1 MRQDDIGRPFV
12 PVVYGV
18 LIQDVAER
26 HGVDRQALLAAAAVP
41 PGLLDDPNGRLS
53 QLQAGTMLYQA
64 IALSREPALG
74 YEIGLHSSLTS
85 HGLMGYGMISS
96 STLREAIGLSVKF
109 LQLRLPMFRMRLF
122 TDGGHAVIEISEA
135 MPLNAAVRQCLFDLF
150 LVGMAR
156 VAPALTGFRMP
167 EIELWFDGAEPAY
180 YARYRERLPPVR
192 FGMGANQLRFR
203 STYLDLRPDTANPVT
218 AKMVEEQCR
227 RELEQLGFA
236 GDVSGQVRA
245 MLCNAQGDY
254 PGLEQVA
261 GRLHMS
267 SRTLKRKL
275 REQNTS
281 FHQLL
286 EETRRAE
293 SIRLLRTTA
302 LSVEQIAE
310 RLGYSDPSNFCRAF
324 RKWTAAS
331 PNGFREQRQGRA
343 QMSG

>member
-1 MRQDDIGRPFV
+1 MRPDDLGRPFV

-26 HGVDRQALLAAAAVP
+26 HGVDRAALLAAATVP
-41 PGLLDDPNGRLS
+41 QALLDDPNGRLT
-53 QLQAGTMLYQA
+53 QLQAGTLLYQA
-64 IALSREPALG
+64 VALSREPALG

-96 STLREAIGLSVKF
+96 STLREAIELSVKF

-122 TDGGHAVIEISEA
+122 TDGGHAAIEISEA
-135 MPLNAAVRQCLFDLF
+135 MPLNAAVRQCLLDLF
-150 LVGMAR
+150 LVGMSR
-156 VAPALTGFRMP
+156 VAPALTGHRMP
-167 EIELWFDGAEPAY
+167 EIELWFDSPEPPY
-180 YARYRERLPPVR
+180 YARYRERLPRMR
-192 FGMGANQLRFR
+192 FDMGSSQLRFR

-218 AKMVEEQCR
+218 ARMVEEQCR

-236 GDVSGQVRA
+236 GDIPGQVRA
-245 MLCNAQGDY
+245 MLRDAQGDY
-254 PGLEQVA
+254 PGLERIAQ
-261 GRLHMS
+261 RLHMS

-275 REQNTS
+275 KEHRTS
-281 FHQLL
+281 FHRLL

-293 SIRLLRTTA
+293 SIRLLRSTA

-331 PNGFREQRQGRA
+331 PNGFRTKEAVPRA
-343 QMSG
+343 

>member
-1 MRQDDIGRPFV
+1 MKQGELGKPFV

-18 LIQDVAER
+18 LIQDVAAR
-26 HGVDRQALLAAAAVP
+26 HGVDRSTLLAAAAIP
-41 PGLLDDPNGRLS
+41 PALLDDPNGRLT

-109 LQLRLPMFRMRLF
+109 LQLRLPMFRMQLS
-122 TDGGHAVIEISEA
+122 TDGGHAVIGISEA
-135 MPLNAAVRQCLFDLF
+135 MPLNGSVRQCLFDLF

-156 VAPALTGFRMP
+156 VAPALTGYRMP
-167 EIELWFDGAEPAY
+167 EIELWFDGAEPEY

-218 AKMVEEQCR
+218 AKMVEEQCS

-245 MLCNAQGDY
+245 MLCNAQGHY
-254 PGLEQVA
+254 PGLEQIA
-261 GRLHMS
+261 ERLHMS
-267 SRTLKRKL
+267 SRTLKRRL
-275 REQNTS
+275 RDQDTS

-286 EETRRAE
+286 DETRRAE

-310 RLGYSDPSNFCRAF
+310 RLGYADPSNFCRAF

-331 PNGFREQRQGRA
+331 PNGYRGQRQA
-343 QMSG
+343 QAS